1 MTVTGLMMIA
11 AAVLVAGLILEL
23 CAVLMAPRGYQDE
36 HGFHLESQAN
46 DSRDSHS

>member
-1 MTVTGLMMIA
+1 MMIA
-11 AAVLVAGLILEL
+11 GGLLVAGLVLEL

-46 DSRDSHS
+46 DSRDPHP